1 MINPE
6 IYEKLKFQYIENCFG
21 VCPHEL
27 DNDFVDYE
35 SEKCNITCEA
45 CRKQTI
51 NKIIEKD

>member
-1 MINPE
+1 MAS
-6 IYEKLKFQYIENCFG
+6 IENCFG